1 MFDLVN
7 KPGPN
12 LDYISDLCH
21 LPVIASDTNTF
32 PSGNWP
38 ARAALVDGITE
49 GMLPDGSKN
58 IWAGDLNKEAGF
70 VTDLGCEK
78 TIFKIELR
86 NTNTEYNYG

>member
-1 MFDLVN
+1 M
-7 KPGPN
+7 
-12 LDYISDLCH
+12 
-21 LPVIASDTNTF
+21 
-32 PSGNWP
+32 
-38 ARAALVDGITE
+38 VDGITE

-58 IWAGDLNKEAGF
+58 IWAGDLYKEAGF

>member
-1 MFDLVN
+1 M
-7 KPGPN
+7 
-12 LDYISDLCH
+12 
-21 LPVIASDTNTF
+21 
-32 PSGNWP
+32 
-38 ARAALVDGITE
+38 VDGITE

-78 TIFKIELR
+78 TIFEIVLR

>member
-1 MFDLVN
+1 MN
-7 KPGPN
+7 
-12 LDYISDLCH
+12 YISDPCPTT

-32 PSGNWP
+32 PNGNWP

-70 VTDLGCEK
+70 ITDLGCKK
-78 TIFKIELR
+78 TITKIELR
-86 NTNTEYNYG
+86 NTNSEYNYG